1 MSARI
6 LVIEDNAANL
16 ELMSYILQAFGYTL
30 KTAESGSAGLAAI
43 QHDPPDLIICDIQL
57 PIMDGYEIA
66 RLLKSSPAYRRIP
79 LIAVTALAM
88 VGDKDKVLAAGFDGY
103 ISKPI
108 NPETF
113 VRQIECFI
121 QAQPA
126 ESDSIAHVAGVS
138 PALTPRGKS
147 TVLVVDNTAV
157 NIELA
162 RSILE
167 PNGYK
172 VIAAMGVEEA
182 LHAAR
187 TLPHDIILSDVCM
200 SGESGYDFIQAVKA
214 DRDLAAI
221 PFVFITSTVVNE
233 IDRVRGL
240 NLGAM
245 RFLFRPIEP
254 EVFLAEIEACLR
266 EGGRPGHGDHFD
278 SR

>member
-1 MSARI
+1 
-6 LVIEDNAANL
+6 
-16 ELMSYILQAFGYTL
+16 
-30 KTAESGSAGLAAI
+30 
-43 QHDPPDLIICDIQL
+43 
-57 PIMDGYEIA
+57 
-66 RLLKSSPAYRRIP
+66 
-79 LIAVTALAM
+79 
-88 VGDKDKVLAAGFDGY
+88 
-103 ISKPI
+103 
-108 NPETF
+108 
-113 VRQIECFI
+113 
-121 QAQPA
+121 
-126 ESDSIAHVAGVS
+126 
-138 PALTPRGKS
+138 
-147 TVLVVDNTAV
+147 V